1 MSTRGETVRSD
12 WLLSQAIYATI
23 GPRIW
28 IGSGEAAM
36 PIVSTIV
43 PIFLVVILGWG
54 VQQRKNFI
62 PQTFLIPAN
71 RLVYYVAIPA
81 MIFQS
86 TAKATLHDFDL
97 LMVAM
102 TLAAAAIGYGGAW
115 LFCRLKRI
123 ENARA
128 ASFIQSAGHGNLGY
142 IGLAVAFYYLG
153 EAGLVHASLVA
164 GFLMILQNV
173 LSVIALQAF
182 GPRQNPSGAGRG
194 FWIRILGNPVILSVL
209 AGLAVSITGLPVP
222 LIIEQTLKIVSG
234 MALPTALLI
243 IGASLS
249 LDRIRE
255 RAQLVVGAALFKLL
269 VLPGLGYLFYR
280 LCGIASDGFLPGL
293 ILLASPTATI
303 SYVMAREMGGDGD
316 LAVATISAST
326 LASAVT
332 FILWLKLAAL

>member
-1 MSTRGETVRSD
+1 MS
-12 WLLSQAIYATI
+12 
-23 GPRIW
+23 
-28 IGSGEAAM
+28 
-36 PIVSTIV
+36 IVTTIV
-43 PIFLVVILGWG
+43 PIFIVVLLGWG
-54 VQQRKNFI
+54 VQRRNFI
-62 PQTFLIPAN
+62 PQSFLVPAN

-81 MIFQS
+81 MIFLS
-86 TAKATLHDFDL
+86 TAKASLHDFDP
-97 LMVAM
+97 LMIIL
-102 TLAAAAIGYGGAW
+102 TLAAAGIGYAGAW
-115 LFCRLKRI
+115 MFCRLKRI

-153 EAGLVHASLVA
+153 EIGLVHASLVA

-182 GPRQNPSGAGRG
+182 GPRLNPGEKGRA
-194 FWIRILGNPVILSVL
+194 FWTRILGNPVILSVL
-209 AGLAVSITGLPVP
+209 AGLVVSLSGFPIP
-222 LIIEQTLKIVSG
+222 LIFEQTLKIVSG

-243 IGASLS
+243 IGASIS

-255 RAQLVVGAALFKLL
+255 RATLVVGATFFKLL
-269 VLPGLGYLFYR
+269 FLPGLGFLFYR
-280 LCGIASDGFLPGL
+280 LCDISVDGFLPGL

-326 LASAVT
+326 LASAAT
-332 FILWLKLAAL
+332 FILWLKLAAI